1 MNISLDMKKLVH
13 SGIAIMIL
21 VGALVLLKV
30 VGSALF
36 SGLSEGLEHLVQM
49 VVFAGVAMVV
59 ITTNLY
65 IMLFTP
71 LQAVILPYSDFLQA
85 HEKRWDAAINGDAD
99 EPSQAECHTAL
110 GYNINSGV
118 RILAVLIAQALVATP
133 L

>member
-1 MNISLDMKKLVH
+1 MH

-30 VGSALF
+30 IGSALF
-36 SGLSEGLEHLVQM
+36 AGLSEGLEHLVQM
-49 VVFAGVAMVV
+49 VVFAGVALVV
-59 ITTNLY
+59 ISTNLY

-71 LQAVILPYSDFLQA
+71 LQAIILPYSDFLLK
-85 HEKRWDAAINGDAD
+85 HEKRWDAAIDDDAD

-110 GYNINSGV
+110 GYNINSGL
-118 RILAVLIAQALVATP
+118 RILAFLVAQALVATP